1 MLPEKLQV
9 TLKLKKFSA
18 FYGNW
23 RFITTFKSVHYW
35 SISESQMN
43 ESDTLLTCLFTVYLY
58 SLKSLPLRFLTKI
71 SSTIL
76 ISYNIS
82 NVWNETNYA
91 KHFIFSF
98 HIMQESKG
106 NSLSLARTHAHTHTP
121 INKYIYLH
129 LFIYLFIYLL
139 SFVVCFFLSVFYY
152 MKWNKIKH

>member
-76 ISYNIS
+76 FLTTSQMCEMKQTMQNIS
-82 NVWNETNYA
+82 FS
-91 KHFIFSF
+91 HFTLCKKVKEI
-98 HIMQESKG
+98 
-106 NSLSLARTHAHTHTP
+106 LTHTHTHTHTCLY

-129 LFIYLFIYLL
+129 LFIYLLTVLCCLFLPFCILL
-139 SFVVCFFLSVFYY
+139 YE
-152 MKWNKIKH
+152 MK